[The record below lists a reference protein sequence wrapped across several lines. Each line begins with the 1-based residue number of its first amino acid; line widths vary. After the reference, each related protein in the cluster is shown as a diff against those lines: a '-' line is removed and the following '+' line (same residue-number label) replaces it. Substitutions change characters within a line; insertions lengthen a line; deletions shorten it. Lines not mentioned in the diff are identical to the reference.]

1 MIGIITVNWRGYDIT
16 CQLIQQV
23 LDNGHQDFR
32 FILVN
37 NSADEV
43 EKFDANPVNDPRIQV
58 IHSKENKGF
67 SGGINMGLKVLL
79 PIPEISHFIIMNN
92 DVELEK
98 DFIEQMLARAP
109 REERIYSPLI
119 YLRDTDLIYN
129 TGGKV
134 HVWLGGTVNQNN
146 HVPVDRI
153 RRIKPDYFTGCI
165 LFMHRRVIERVGLLD
180 EDFGT
185 YYEDVDF
192 CTRAKKLGIEL
203 EMVWAV
209 RARHFHSYST
219 KGKDNV
225 IKIYLLNRNQ
235 ILFAKKHL
243 KPLPRMVFITAAV
256 VRGFLFNLKPKRF
269 PHYWRGVREGL
280 GKSSAP
286 GKS

>member
-16 CQLIQQV
+16 CQLIRQV
-23 LDNGHQDFR
+23 QHNEHQDFR
-32 FILVN
+32 FIIVN
-37 NSADEV
+37 NDPDDAG
-43 EKFDANPVNDPRIQV
+43 KFDTNPVDDPRIQV
-58 IHSKENKGF
+58 IHSPENKGF
-67 SGGINMGLKVLL
+67 SGGVNMGLRVLL
-79 PIPEISHFIIMNN
+79 PVPEISHFIIMNN

-98 DFIEQMLARAP
+98 DFIEQMLLRAP
-109 REERIYSPLI
+109 RDDRIYSPLI

-134 HVWLGGTVNQNN
+134 HVWLGGTVNLNN
-146 HVPVDRI
+146 HVPEAQI
-153 RRIKPDYFTGCI
+153 RKIQPDYFTGCI
-165 LFMHRRVIERVGLLD
+165 LFLHRRVIERVGLLD

-192 CTRAKKLGIEL
+192 CCRAREHGIDL
-203 EMVWAV
+203 EMVWEV

-225 IKIYLLNRNQ
+225 FKIYLLNRNQ

-243 KPLPRMVFITAAV
+243 KPLPRAVFISAAV

-269 PHYWRGVREGL
+269 PHYWRGVRQGL
-280 GKSSAP
+280 AYRTAP
-286 GKS
+286 

>member
-23 LDNGHQDFR
+23 LDNGHQDFQ
-32 FILVN
+32 FIIVN

-43 EKFDANPVNDPRIQV
+43 EKFDTNPVDDPRIQV

-79 PIPEISHFIIMNN
+79 PQAEISHFIIMNN

-98 DFIEQMLARAP
+98 DFIKQMLARTP
-109 REERIYSPLI
+109 REDRIYSPLI
-119 YLRDTDLIYN
+119 FLRDTNLIYN

-153 RRIKPDYFTGCI
+153 RRIKPDYFTGCV

-180 EDFGT
+180 EAFGT

-192 CTRAKKLGIEL
+192 CTRAKQLGIEL
-203 EMVWAV
+203 EMVWEV

-219 KGKDNV
+219 KGDNV
-225 IKIYLLNRNQ
+225 FKIYLLNRNQ

-243 KPLPRMVFITAAV
+243 KPIPRAVFISAAV

-269 PHYWRGVREGL
+269 KHYWRGVREGL